1 MAVLGIDFGT
11 SNTAAGV
18 VQNGKPQLIAL
29 ENGADT
35 LPTVIF
41 MDFDSGETLF
51 GQAAV
56 TAMTEGRDGRFLRA
70 LKSVLGTPLA
80 RERRQFLNEK
90 LTLLDVIG
98 RQRPQGAA
106 SCAAENAALLLLL
119 LLLLL
124 VVVVAVSL
132 FISLSWSV

>member
-18 VQNGKPQLIAL
+18 VQNGKPQLIEL

-56 TAMTEGRDGRFLRA
+56 TAMTEGRDGRFCTFA
-70 LKSVLGTPLA
+70 
-80 RERRQFLNEK
+80 ERLPPPPPRFSERINYASYIK
-90 LTLLDVIG
+90 PLTLL
-98 RQRPQGAA
+98 
-106 SCAAENAALLLLL
+106 
-119 LLLLL
+119 
-124 VVVVAVSL
+124 
-132 FISLSWSV
+132 